1 MLAIDGASLEG
12 GGQIIRMAVACA
24 ALTGRPV
31 QIDHI
36 RAGRSPPGLNNQHL
50 AAISAVAATCRAG
63 VEGATKGSSR
73 LIFRPGPPRRADVH
87 VETRTAGAVP
97 LIIQAWLPVALEH
110 GGTLFVTGGTEVRGA
125 PTIDYLEHLLVR
137 VLRHHGAAITLD
149 IQRRGY
155 FPIGGG
161 AVKVTVAP
169 SHLIP
174 ISISEPLRQ
183 SAGICSS
190 AAGLPRHVVER
201 QMAAAV
207 AAMDGLAGIEVTPKY
222 QMDLQT
228 EGGLGSSCTA
238 WAGTHGGS
246 MLGRRGLPAEKV
258 GVGAVA
264 NLQEERAT
272 GGDVDQY
279 LADQLLVYL
288 AVAGGE
294 YTASRFTLHAETM
307 LWLLSLFGHQI
318 NHSTGTVT
326 EFSA

>member
-12 GGQIIRMAVACA
+12 GGQIIRTAVACA

-50 AAISAVAATCRAG
+50 AAIRAVAATCGAE
-63 VEGATKGSSR
+63 VEGATRGSGWM
-73 LIFRPGPPRRADVH
+73 IFRPGPARWADVR

-97 LIIQAWLPVALEH
+97 LIIQAWLPVALKH

-125 PTIDYLEHLLVR
+125 PTIDYLVHLLLR
-137 VLRHHGAAITLD
+137 VLIHHGAAVTLD

-155 FPIGGG
+155 FPAGGG

-169 SHLIP
+169 SHLAP
-174 ISISEPLRQ
+174 ITIERELIR

-201 QMAAAV
+201 QMAAAET
-207 AAMDGLAGIEVTPKY
+207 AMRGIRGTETTLERLV
-222 QMDLQT
+222 DLRA
-228 EGGLGSSCTA
+228 EGGPGTSCTV

-258 GVGAVA
+258 GEGAVA
-264 NLQEERAT
+264 NLQEERAA

-279 LADQLLVYL
+279 LADQLLIYL
-288 AVAGGE
+288 AVAGGR
-294 YTASRFTLHAETM
+294 YTAGRFTLHAETM
-307 LWLLSLFGHQI
+307 LWLLGLFGYRI
-318 NHSTGTVT
+318 SHSTGTVT